1 MGRLGWRLASGL
13 VCLGLAQL
21 VGGTGMASGSDPRI
35 DCEMRPDG
43 LLPGGEAHLDGLC
56 AAIQSAPGLPVFD
69 PVRHMTLIIERL
81 GPGHVTAHLQWQGT
95 TGPERGPSVEVGFLD
110 APPGP
115 AQYAFF
121 ARSLTQATNLP

>member
-1 MGRLGWRLASGL
+1 MKRLGRLLALGL
-13 VCLGLAQL
+13 ICLGLAQL

-56 AAIQSAPGLPVFD
+56 AAIQSAPGLPTFD
-69 PVRHMTLIIERL
+69 PARHMTLIIERL
-81 GPGHVTAHLQWQGT
+81 GPDHVTAHLQWQGT
-95 TGPERGPSVEVGFLD
+95 GGAMRGPSVEVGFLD

-121 ARSLTQATNLP
+121 ARCLTEAANLP